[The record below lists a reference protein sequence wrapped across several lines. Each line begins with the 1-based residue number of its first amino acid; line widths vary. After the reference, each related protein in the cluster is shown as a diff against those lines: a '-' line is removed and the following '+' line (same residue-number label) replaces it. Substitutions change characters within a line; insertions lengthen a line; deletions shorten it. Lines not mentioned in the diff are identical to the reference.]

1 MVRKDTSASEV
12 ATERRIRLRLAGAV
26 AAVLTALLAP
36 ANPAAQTVTA
46 IKDGTVLTMTGEA
59 IRGGVVLLRDGKI
72 LDVGEKLPIP
82 PDARVIDAA
91 GKFVMPGLIDAMTYF
106 GVRPSDRND
115 PTKPVT
121 PENRIINA
129 YAPFSDFM
137 GGRGASDRR
146 SEIWSGGITTIYVAP
161 GDQQVIGGQGAV
173 VKTRGRPGQEDV
185 LREPA
190 SVDITLGDAPK
201 KVFGAKKQSPS
212 TRMSVAALIRKSLV
226 QAQEY
231 SQAQQRQKEKPSEG
245 VSGQPPRQDP
255 GNEALARLL
264 RREVPARI
272 EANLPDDIRT
282 AIRLAEEFG
291 FDVIV
296 DGGIGAHEVAAELAQ
311 RKIPVILAPVSR
323 TYMTEVEGGQSKEL
337 FAMVNERN
345 AALLA
350 GAGVRVALASFGYST
365 GYTGSAYQGRWLL
378 LEAAVATGF
387 GLPEAEALRAV
398 TINAAEILGVADRI
412 GSIAKGKDADLVILG
427 GPPLDPK
434 SWVEQVLI
442 DGELVFEQRKSW

>member
-1 MVRKDTSASEV
+1 MARKDTSALEIPR
-12 ATERRIRLRLAGAV
+12 ERRIHLRPVAAA
-26 AAVLTALLAP
+26 AAVLIALLANAHP
-36 ANPAAQTVTA
+36 TAQTVTA

-59 IRGGVVLLRDGKI
+59 IRRGVVLVRDGKI
-72 LDVGEKLPIP
+72 LDVGRDLQIP
-82 PDARVIDAA
+82 PEARVIDAG
-91 GKFVMPGLIDAMTYF
+91 GKYIMPGLIDAMTYF

-115 PTKPVT
+115 PAKPIT

-137 GGRGASDRR
+137 GGRGARDRR
-146 SEIWSGGITTIYVAP
+146 NEIWSGGITTIYVAP
-161 GDQQVIGGQGAV
+161 GDKQVIGGQGAV
-173 VKTRGRPGQEDV
+173 VKTGGRPGQEAV

-190 SVDITLGDAPK
+190 SVDMTLGDAPK
-201 KVFGAKKQSPS
+201 KVFAAQKKSPS
-212 TRMSVAALIRKSLV
+212 TRMSVAALIRKALI

-231 SQAQQRQKEKPSEG
+231 DQAQQRQREKPAEG
-245 VSGQPPRQDP
+245 ASGQPPRRDP
-255 GNEALARLL
+255 ANEALVRLL

-291 FDVIV
+291 FEVVV
-296 DGGIGAHEVAAELAQ
+296 DGGIGAHEIADELAQ
-311 RKIPVILAPVSR
+311 RKIPVVLAPVSR
-323 TYMTEVEGGQSKEL
+323 TYMTEVEGGHTKEL

-350 GAGVRVALASFGYST
+350 GAGVRIALASFGYST

-378 LEAAVATGF
+378 LEAAMAAGF
-387 GLPEAEALRAV
+387 LLPEEEALRAV
-398 TINAAEILGVADRI
+398 TVNAAEILGVADRI

-427 GPPLDPK
+427 GHPLDPK
-434 SWVEQVLI
+434 TWVEQVYI
-442 DGELVFEQRKSW
+442 DGVLVFERPRSR